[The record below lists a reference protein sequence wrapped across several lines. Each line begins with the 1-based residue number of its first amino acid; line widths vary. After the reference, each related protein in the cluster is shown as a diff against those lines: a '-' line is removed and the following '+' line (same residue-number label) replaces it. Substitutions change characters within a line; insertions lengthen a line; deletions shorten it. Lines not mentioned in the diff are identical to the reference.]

1 MQAQTIT
8 APNHLILGRHCF
20 IVRARSLP
28 NRFNQRPGMT
38 LLVAEDQPLELDV
51 EGLPAA
57 SAHTWLFAPEVRRR
71 FVSVQPHR
79 SITVEPAHPAYGRLL
94 HWARSDALGLKQF
107 ELTTEHRTALDSVSD
122 QQGFDTWIERL
133 LDQHLQPHIKP
144 NPRLEYLLALVDA
157 NVENGA
163 TAEQIWQQF
172 RLRYPSSQA
181 HCSHWL
187 QECIGIPLRKLI
199 LWHKLRR
206 AMESLSDARPA
217 TELAHAAGFADSAH
231 LSRICLRTFGLNPSQ
246 ANDHKI
252 LQVSRLCDRQY

>member
-1 MQAQTIT
+1 MHVPAAT
-8 APNHLILGRHCF
+8 APNHLILGKHCF

-28 NRFNQRPGMT
+28 NKFNQRPGMT
-38 LLVAEDQPLELDV
+38 LLIAEDQPLELEI
-51 EGLPAA
+51 EGLEATT
-57 SAHTWLFAPEVRRR
+57 AHTWLFAPEVRRR
-71 FVSVQPHR
+71 FVRVQAHR
-79 SITVEPAHPAYGRLL
+79 SITIEPAHPAYGRLL
-94 HWARSDALGLKQF
+94 HWARSDALGLQRF
-107 ELTTEHRTALDSVSD
+107 ELTAEHRRTLDSVSG
-122 QQGFDTWIERL
+122 QQAFDTWIERL
-133 LDQHLQPHIKP
+133 LDEYRQPHTKA

-157 NVENGA
+157 NVEGSA

-206 AMESLSDARPA
+206 AMESLSDSKPA
-217 TELAHAAGFADSAH
+217 TEVAHAAGFADSAH
-231 LSRICLRTFGLNPSQ
+231 LSRICLRTFGLSPSQ

-252 LQVSRLCDRQY
+252 LQVSRL